1 MLTDIEIAKKIKLE
15 NIQKI
20 VEKLNIDEEYIH
32 QYGKYKAKI
41 DNKIFKKLKNKENG
55 KLILVTSINPTP
67 TGEGKTTMSIG
78 LALAL
83 NKLNKNAILALR
95 EPSLGPV
102 FGIKGGATGG
112 GYSQVLPMEDINLHF
127 NGDFHAITSANNL
140 LAAVI
145 DNHIF
150 QGNELDIQKITFNRC
165 LDMNDRAL
173 RNVKIKTGK
182 NTYRDEKFNITV
194 ASEIMAVFCLSEN
207 LIDLKNRLGN
217 IVVGYNSKD
226 EEVFVK
232 DLNVQGA
239 MAALLKDAINPNLVQ
254 TTEHTPCLIHGG
266 PFANIAH
273 GCNSIIAT
281 KMALKLGDYCVTE
294 AGFGSDLG
302 AEKFMDIKCR
312 KAELKPNCVVLVA
325 TIKALKY
332 NGGCKN
338 LKQEDVEALKRGVV
352 NLEKHIENV
361 KSFGVPM
368 IVCINKFEADTKSEI
383 DVIVEICKKYEVE
396 YSLSTAHLE
405 GSAGSVDLAQKVTQ
419 LCEKPTNF
427 KFLYDESLTPKE
439 KIETIAKNIY
449 GADGV
454 TYLPSA
460 EEKLAKIKNSNYP
473 ICVAK
478 TPVSL
483 TDNKDILG
491 RPTGF
496 TITVTDI
503 RVNNGAEFIV
513 VLCGDVM
520 TMPGLP
526 KESLATKIDVDDE
539 GNILGMI

>member
-1 MLTDIEIAKKIKLE
+1 MLSDIEIAKKIKLE

-20 VEKLNIDEEYIH
+20 ADKLNIDEENLH
-32 QYGKYKAKI
+32 LYGKYKAKI
-41 DNKIFKKLKNKENG
+41 DNKIFKKLKNKDNG

-173 RNVKIKTGK
+173 RNVKIKIK
-182 NTYRDEKFNITV
+182 KDTYRDEKFNITV

-226 EEVFVK
+226 EEIYVK

-239 MAALLKDAINPNLVQ
+239 MSALLKDAINPNLVQ
-254 TTEHTPCLIHGG
+254 TTEHTPCIIHGG

-302 AEKFMDIKCR
+302 AEKFFDIKCR
-312 KAELKPNCVVLVA
+312 KSNLKPNCVVLVA

-332 NGGCKN
+332 NGGCQN
-338 LKQEDVEALKRGVV
+338 LKQEDVESLKRGIV

-361 KSFGVPM
+361 KSFGMPM
-368 IVCINKFEADTKSEI
+368 VVCINKFEADTENEI
-383 DVIVEICKKYEVE
+383 AVIVETCKKYSIE

-405 GSAGSVDLAQKVTQ
+405 GSLGSLDLAQKVIQ

-427 KFLYDESLTPKE
+427 KYLYDDNITTKE
-439 KIETIAKNIY
+439 KIEAIAKNIY
-449 GADGV
+449 GAKAV
-454 TYLPSA
+454 TYLPEA
-460 EEKLAKIKNSNYP
+460 EEKLAKIRDSRYP
-473 ICVAK
+473 VCIAK

-491 RPTGF
+491 RPTDF

-513 VLCGDVM
+513 VLCGSVM

-526 KESLATKIDVDDE
+526 KEPLATKIDVDDE
-539 GNILGMI
+539 GNILNMI

>member
-20 VEKLNIDEEYIH
+20 ADKLNIDEEYLH
-32 QYGKYKAKI
+32 LYGKYKAKI
-41 DNKIFKKLKNKENG
+41 DNKIFKKLKNKKNG

-173 RNVKIKTGK
+173 RNVKVKINKD
-182 NTYRDEKFNITV
+182 TYRNEKFNITV
-194 ASEIMAVFCLSEN
+194 ASEIMAVFCLSED
-207 LIDLKNRLGN
+207 LLDLKKRLGN

-226 EEVFVK
+226 EEIYVK

-239 MAALLKDAINPNLVQ
+239 MVALLKDAINPNLVQ

-273 GCNSIIAT
+273 GCNSVIAT
-281 KMALKLGDYCVTE
+281 KMALKLGEYCVTE

-312 KAELKPNCVVLVA
+312 KANLKPNCVVLVA

-332 NGGCKN
+332 NGGCQN
-338 LKQEDVEALKRGVV
+338 LKQEDVEALKCGVV

-361 KSFGVPM
+361 KSFGVPLV
-368 IVCINKFEADTKSEI
+368 VCINKFESDTEKEI
-383 DVIVEICKKYEVE
+383 AVIVETCEKYGVK

-405 GSAGSVDLAQKVTQ
+405 GSVGSLDLAQKVIG
-419 LCEKPTNF
+419 LCEESANF
-427 KFLYDESLTPKE
+427 KFLYDDNLTPKE

-449 GADGV
+449 GAEGV
-454 TYLPSA
+454 AYLPIA
-460 EEKLAKIKNSNYP
+460 KEKLAKIENLRYP
-473 ICVAK
+473 ICIAK

-483 TDNKDILG
+483 TDNKNILG
-491 RPTGF
+491 KPTGF

-503 RVNNGAEFIV
+503 RVSNGAEFIV
-513 VLCGDVM
+513 ILCGDVM

-526 KESLATKIDVDDE
+526 KASLATRIDVDEE

>member
-20 VEKLNIDEEYIH
+20 ADKLNIDEEYLH
-32 QYGKYKAKI
+32 LYGKYKAKI
-41 DNKIFKKLKNKENG
+41 DNKIFKKLENKKNG

-173 RNVKIKTGK
+173 RNVKVKINKD
-182 NTYRDEKFNITV
+182 TYRNEKFNITV
-194 ASEIMAVFCLSEN
+194 ASEIMAVFCLSED
-207 LIDLKNRLGN
+207 LLDLKKRLGN

-226 EEVFVK
+226 EEIYVK

-239 MAALLKDAINPNLVQ
+239 MVALLKDAINPNLVQ

-273 GCNSIIAT
+273 GCNSVIAT
-281 KMALKLGDYCVTE
+281 KMALKLGEYCVTE

-312 KAELKPNCVVLVA
+312 KANLKPNCVVLVA

-332 NGGCKN
+332 NGGCQN
-338 LKQEDVEALKRGVV
+338 LKQEDVEALKCGVV

-361 KSFGVPM
+361 KSFGVPLV
-368 IVCINKFEADTKSEI
+368 VCINKFESDTEKEI
-383 DVIVEICKKYEVE
+383 AVIVETCEKYGVK

-405 GSAGSVDLAQKVTQ
+405 GSVGSLDLAQKVIG
-419 LCEKPTNF
+419 LCEESANF
-427 KFLYDESLTPKE
+427 KFLYDDNLTPKE

-449 GADGV
+449 GAEGV
-454 TYLPSA
+454 AYLPIA
-460 EEKLAKIKNSNYP
+460 KEKLAKIENLRYP
-473 ICVAK
+473 ICIAK

-483 TDNKDILG
+483 TDNKNILG
-491 RPTGF
+491 KPTGF

-503 RVNNGAEFIV
+503 RVSNGAEFIV
-513 VLCGDVM
+513 ILCGDVM

-526 KESLATKIDVDDE
+526 KASLATRIDVDEE